1 MAILGRRGATIVVLS
16 VLFFLLGVG
25 AASADPVENKNDYQN
40 AYDKCM
46 AEQNMTEEG
55 SAARRIADALPDA
68 VSDNTKK
75 VFCAD
80 QAASAHPGD
89 AVATAAGAVGS
100 KFWGDPVGKFVK
112 ALMEGNAQTLQTV
125 MTFWMDFSTAQT
137 KNVDANVQG
146 VKNIVAGLAA
156 TALIASFIIGG
167 YRIAAS
173 RRMGLQDGMEET
185 AGVVVKYIIFS
196 FAVVATVPSALVAS
210 DALADSIM
218 KNFGV
223 TDANQ
228 VVEMAALSEG
238 MAGPIIIM
246 VLAIVSLL
254 GAIVQLIALVTRVLI
269 LPIAVGLTPLAA
281 ASSFSETGRSML
293 NSLMAFMIACVA
305 YKPLAA
311 LLYAVVMW
319 NATQPGD
326 NDLISAAINVLMIAL
341 AGFCA
346 PALIRVIAPMT
357 AAAGGGGA
365 APLMSAAGAGASAA
379 LGMGAMM
386 AGGAGKVL
394 AGSAAKGAAAGGGG
408 SGSPSG
414 GGSTP
419 GAPIGGG
426 GGGGRAGAPS
436 TEASPSGSS
445 GSAGGAAPG
454 GGSSSRS
461 GASGAVSTA
470 ATPTGAGGSGS
481 GGANSAQPARTR
493 ANTSFGQRVGNG
505 LAGAGRVAAR
515 GASVA
520 ERIGALGLS
529 GASHTMRAGARTA
542 QAGGTAAN
550 HTQRILDDSIGV
562 NGYAG
567 GRHQ

>member
-1 MAILGRRGATIVVLS
+1 MAVLGRQSAAVVLLT
-16 VLFFLLGVG
+16 VLLFLLGVG
-25 AASADPVENKNDYQN
+25 TASAEPVESKNDYQN
-40 AYDKCM
+40 AYDKCIE
-46 AEQNMTEEG
+46 EQNFTEEG
-55 SAARRIADALPDA
+55 SFARKIADALPDS

-75 VFCAD
+75 AACAD
-80 QAASAHPGD
+80 QAASDNPGD
-89 AVATAAGAVGS
+89 ALATAAGAVGS
-100 KFWGDPVGKFVK
+100 KFWGDPVGKFVQS
-112 ALMEGNAQTLQTV
+112 LIEGNAQTLQTV

-146 VKNIVAGLAA
+146 VKHIVAGLA
-156 TALIASFIIGG
+156 TSSLIASFIIGG

-173 RRMGLQDGMEET
+173 RRMGLQDGIEET
-185 AGVVVKYIIFS
+185 AVVVVKYIIFS
-196 FAVVATVPSALVAS
+196 FAVVGAVPGALVAS
-210 DALADSIM
+210 DILADSIM

-223 TDANQ
+223 TDPNQ

-246 VLAIVSLL
+246 LLAIVSLI
-254 GAIVQLIALVTRVLI
+254 GGIVQLIALVTRVLI

-319 NATQPGD
+319 NATQPGE
-326 NDLISAAINVLMIAL
+326 NDLMSAAINVLMIAL

-365 APLMSAAGAGASAA
+365 GPLMSAAGAGVSGA

-408 SGSPSG
+408 GSAGPA
-414 GGSTP
+414 GGSGP
-419 GAPIGGG
+419 GAPISGG
-426 GGGGRAGAPS
+426 GGGGRAGSPS
-436 TEASPSGSS
+436 TEASPA
-445 GSAGGAAPG
+445 GSAGGSGGAAPS
-454 GGSSSRS
+454 GGSSSRT
-461 GASGAVSTA
+461 GASGSVSTA
-470 ATPTGAGGSGS
+470 ATPTGAGGTGS
-481 GGANSAQPARTR
+481 GGTSSAQPARTR
-493 ANTSFGQRVGNG
+493 ANSGFGHKVGA
-505 LAGAGRVAAR
+505 LAGNTGRAVAR

-529 GASHTMRAGARTA
+529 GASYGMSAAARAT
-542 QAGGTAAN
+542 QAGSTAAN
-550 HTQRILDDSIGV
+550 HTQRVLDDSIGV